1 MLSCPPNTLRNI
13 LVTSRCPLVEAKAN
27 TQAFARDH
35 CTSAIPILTV
45 WNTRSAFA
53 CSQIEPKLSHLK
65 VRAMGHQWE

>member
-1 MLSCPPNTLRNI
+1 MCVSWPPNTLRNI

-53 CSQIEPKLSHLK
+53 CS
-65 VRAMGHQWE
+65 